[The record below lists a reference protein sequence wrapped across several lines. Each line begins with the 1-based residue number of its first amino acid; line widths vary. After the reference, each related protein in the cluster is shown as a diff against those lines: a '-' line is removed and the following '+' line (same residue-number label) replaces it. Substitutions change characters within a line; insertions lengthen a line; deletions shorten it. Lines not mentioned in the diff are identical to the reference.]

1 MKKSALYWKLF
12 TSTLYLSSF
21 TFGGGYVIVP
31 LMEKKFVQEL
41 NWIDEDE
48 MLDLISISQSS
59 PGSLAV
65 NASILIGYR
74 MAGFLGAMTTVL
86 GTILAPLT
94 IITLL
99 SFVYNVVRDNPIVS
113 NLLLGMQAGV
123 AAIIVHV
130 VYSMGMRIIRRKEVI
145 PVLVMIAALIAGIL
159 FNVNI
164 LYLLFFSG
172 VIGGIATFYQL
183 RTEEKGGQS

>member
-1 MKKSALYWKLF
+1 MKKANVYRKLF

-74 MAGFLGAMTTVL
+74 MAGFLGALTTVL

-99 SFVYNVVRDNPIVS
+99 SFVYNIVRDNPLVA

-130 VYSMGMRIIRRKEVI
+130 VYSMAMRIIRKKEVI
-145 PVLVMIAALIAGIL
+145 PVIVMLIALVAGII

-164 LYLLFFSG
+164 LYLLSFSA
-172 VIGGIATFYQL
+172 VIGGLTTYYQI
-183 RTEEKGGQS
+183 RSEKKGA